1 MDDSRCPDFLPLQ
14 QSEVY
19 AATVVACGARARMI
33 CLGQG
38 TALAVERAG
47 VRMVFRGP
55 VWQGTVTP
63 DDQRRAIRSLA
74 RRIGLTVVTPEAPVT
89 GVGLMPLVTPLH
101 HAIWDLAGDLRGRL
115 DPRWRNHL
123 SAGERRQ
130 PQFRCDDASTL
141 ERLLA
146 ADLRQRRLRSYQAL
160 PPAFTRA
167 LPRGALRLWEWRAEG
182 GMAAAM
188 CFVRHGA
195 TASYHLSWAGPAARA
210 GAVHQVMLFRAALAL
225 RDEGVRWLDL
235 GSVDSEAAPGL
246 ARFKLGT
253 GAALHRLGATML
265 VLP

>member
-1 MDDSRCPDFLPLQ
+1 
-14 QSEVY
+14 
-19 AATVVACGARARMI
+19 VACGARVHEI
-33 CLGQG
+33 TLESG

-55 VWQGTVTP
+55 VWRGVVGQE
-63 DDQRRAIRSLA
+63 DQRRAIRSLA
-74 RRIGLTVVTPEAPVT
+74 RRIGVTLVTPEAPVM
-89 GVGLMPLVTPLH
+89 GAGLVPLVTPLH
-101 HAIWDLAGDLRGRL
+101 HAVWDLSGDLRSRL

-130 PQFRCDDASTL
+130 PDFRRDDAAGL
-141 ERLLA
+141 EGLLA
-146 ADLRQRRLRSYQAL
+146 ADLRQRRLRSYRAL

-167 LPRGALRLWEWRAEG
+167 LSRDALRLWEWRENGA
-182 GMAAAM
+182 MAAAM
-188 CFVRHGA
+188 CLVRHGT
-195 TASYHLSWAGPAARA
+195 TASYHLAWAGPAARA

-225 RDEGVRWLDL
+225 RAEGVRWLDL

-253 GAALHRLGATML
+253 GAGLHRLGATML